1 MLNPL
6 ATHAGTRRLIT
17 AAGTA
22 PSVHNTQP
30 WRFVV
35 RNREYIEL
43 HADPERWLR
52 VADPRGRSL
61 RISCGAALFNLRLA
75 LRVSGHRP
83 VTWSAPAI
91 GDGSPTLLAAVRPT
105 AAAPVSEA
113 EHDLYAAI
121 TTRRTN
127 RQPFADAPV
136 PRAVMDELT
145 TAAQMEGAGLVSLR
159 GPAVSALLE
168 EIAAAEESLTGDRG
182 YRAEL
187 TRWTS
192 GQSCSDG
199 VPPYVQGPRPIGDL
213 APVRD
218 FARVTR
224 ERVRFEAHPQL
235 VVLTT
240 PGDGPTDWLRAG
252 QALQR
257 LLLVA
262 TVRGLSA
269 SFLNQPLD
277 LRDMRRHTDP
287 RHPGGHPQMIVRLG
301 YGPAVPRAPRRPVP
315 ELLRAA

>member
-30 WRFVV
+30 WHFIARH
-35 RNREYIEL
+35 REYIEL
-43 HADPERWLR
+43 HADPDRWLKIT
-52 VADPRGRSL
+52 DPRGRSL
-61 RISCGAALFNLRLA
+61 HISCGAALFNLRLA
-75 LRVSGHRP
+75 LRISGHRP
-83 VTWSAPAI
+83 LTWSTPAT
-91 GDGSPTLLAAVRPT
+91 GNDPPTLLATVRPT
-105 AAAPVSEA
+105 PAAPASAA
-113 EHDLYAAI
+113 EHDLYEAI
-121 TTRRTN
+121 KARRTN
-127 RQPFADAPV
+127 RQPFTDTPV
-136 PRAVMDELT
+136 PQAIMDELV
-145 TAAQMEGAGLVSLR
+145 AAARMEGAGLVFPR
-159 GPAVSALLE
+159 GPGVAALLE
-168 EIAAAEESLTGDRG
+168 EVAAAEESLTGDGR

-187 TRWTS
+187 ARWTCGPS
-192 GQSCSDG
+192 HADG

-218 FARVTR
+218 FARATR
-224 ERVRFEAHPQL
+224 ERARFEDRPRLA
-235 VVLTT
+235 VLTT
-240 PGDGPTDWLRAG
+240 PGDGPADWLRAG

-262 TVRGLSA
+262 TVHGLSA

-287 RHPGGHPQMIVRLG
+287 RHPGGHPQMIIRLG